1 MGEYPHITFQKKWV
15 LDEETIYRLGQSEC
29 IIQSISSMPL
39 MPENRKR
46 LLTVSLRKGA
56 RATTAIEGNTLSE
69 EDIEKMEAG
78 EKLPP
83 SKEYLQIEV
92 QNIIDALNKIRDEVI
107 KEEKNA
113 ILFPELIENFNRQV
127 GQNLG
132 DYFQAVPGKLRIS
145 GQNVVVGQYRAP
157 LGEDVLNLVQQFC
170 EWIRREF
177 RYEDGDQ
184 LFRDQ
189 IVQAI
194 VVHIYI
200 AMIHPFGDGNGRIIA
215 I

>member
-1 MGEYPHITFQKKWV
+1 MRVYPHITFQKKWV
-15 LDEETIYRLGQSEC
+15 LNNETIYRMGQSEC
-29 IIQSISSMPL
+29 IIQSIASMPL

-46 LLTVSLRKGA
+46 LLSVSLRKGA
-56 RATTAIEGNTLSE
+56 RATTAIEGNTLSD
-69 EDIEKMEAG
+69 EDIEKIEAG
-78 EKLPP
+78 ENLPQ

-107 KEEKNA
+107 TEKKSA
-113 ILFPELIENFNRQV
+113 ILSPELIENFNRLV

-132 DYFQAVPGKLRIS
+132 DYFQAIPGKLRVS

-157 LGEDVLNLVQQFC
+157 LGEDVLSLVQQFC
-170 EWIRREF
+170 DWIRREF
-177 RYEDGDQ
+177 KYEDGDQ

-194 VVHIYI
+194 IVHIYL
-200 AMIHPFGDGNGRIIA
+200 AMIHPLGMGTEELQD
-215 I
+215 